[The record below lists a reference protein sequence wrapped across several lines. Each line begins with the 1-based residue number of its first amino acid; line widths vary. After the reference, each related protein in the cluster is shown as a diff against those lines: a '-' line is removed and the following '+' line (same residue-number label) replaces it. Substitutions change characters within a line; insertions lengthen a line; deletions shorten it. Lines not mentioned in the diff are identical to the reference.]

1 MWLWNVGCRRM
12 ALPMWGRPN
21 DEQEGGP
28 RPCDMITPLLL
39 LLQVGWSVR
48 LAVRP

>member
-1 MWLWNVGCRRM
+1 M
-12 ALPMWGRPN
+12 ALPMWGRPMN

-28 RPCDMITPLLL
+28 RPCDMITPLFS